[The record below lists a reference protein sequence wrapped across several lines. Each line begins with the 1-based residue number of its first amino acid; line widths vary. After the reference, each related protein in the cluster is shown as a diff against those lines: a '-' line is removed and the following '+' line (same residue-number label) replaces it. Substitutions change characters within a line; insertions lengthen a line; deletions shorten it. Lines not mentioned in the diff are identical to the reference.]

1 MGYTACNRVA
11 VRDISS
17 SKLGAHH
24 VVVEDMVKGISL
36 DEMFQRMYNHDFN
49 ESENVPVQNGI
60 LKNVNG
66 ISHEDRQFMK
76 LVENGI
82 FKQNVHYVVPLPFR
96 NQQLLMPN
104 NIQQAMKRLLGLKK
118 RFSKD
123 DKLFQDYK
131 AFMTRLLE
139 NGYAKR
145 SDETPIGK
153 TWYIPHHGVYHP
165 SKPGKIRVVCDCSAE
180 YEGKSISKELI
191 PGPDLTNQIVGVLM
205 KFREERIAIMADVEA
220 MYYQVC
226 VPENQQTY
234 LKFLWWEEHNLKS
247 DPKEYVMCVHV
258 FGGTSSGCCSNYAL
272 RRTAVDNEG
281 KYRKDAA
288 ETLVRNFHV
297 DDLLKSMED
306 VDRAKQLV
314 DNVIK
319 MCKAGGFNLTK
330 FVSNNK
336 ELLLSIPESK
346 RRQGVKDQDLSGD
359 LPTDKALGICWDIAN
374 DTFKFK
380 IKVDGRK
387 LTKRTMLSMVSSIY
401 DPLGFA
407 SPFVLEGRR
416 ILQRLCNQNLPW
428 DKEVDADVK
437 KQWSLWTTKL
447 KHVEGLS
454 IE

>member
-1 MGYTACNRVA
+1 M
-11 VRDISS
+11 
-17 SKLGAHH
+17 
-24 VVVEDMVKGISL
+24 
-36 DEMFQRMYNHDFN
+36 
-49 ESENVPVQNGI
+49 
-60 LKNVNG
+60 
-66 ISHEDRQFMK
+66 
-76 LVENGI
+76 
-82 FKQNVHYVVPLPFR
+82 
-96 NQQLLMPN
+96 
-104 NIQQAMKRLLGLKK
+104 
-118 RFSKD
+118 
-123 DKLFQDYK
+123 
-131 AFMTRLLE
+131 
-139 NGYAKR
+139 
-145 SDETPIGK
+145 
-153 TWYIPHHGVYHP
+153 
-165 SKPGKIRVVCDCSAE
+165 
-180 YEGKSISKELI
+180 
-191 PGPDLTNQIVGVLM
+191 
-205 KFREERIAIMADVEA
+205 
-220 MYYQVC
+220 
-226 VPENQQTY
+226 
-234 LKFLWWEEHNLKS
+234 
-247 DPKEYVMCVHV
+247 
-258 FGGTSSGCCSNYAL
+258 
-272 RRTAVDNEG
+272 DNEG

-346 RRQGVKDQDLSGD
+346 RRQGVKDQDLPGD